1 MYGMY
6 VMYGMVWYGMAWY
19 GMVWYGTMFARMHAC
34 MHGWMDGWMDG
45 CMCIYIYM
53 YVYIFWVGYF
63 QKSCSHLHQ
72 PGALYGHAF
81 VSGRQRHVRN
91 LVGPA
96 SHFAGD
102 PSQTEI
108 DAGFPHEKR

>member
-6 VMYGMVWYGMAWY
+6 VWY
-19 GMVWYGTMFARMHAC
+19 GMVLCSHAC
-34 MHGWMDGWMDG
+34 MHGWMDG
-45 CMCIYIYM
+45 CMYVYIYM
-53 YVYIFWVGYF
+53 YIFWVGYF
-63 QKSCSHLHQ
+63 QKSCNCSHLHQ